1 MSIQFGGLAS
11 GLDTSAI
18 IQALLA
24 VESRPL
30 FALEDRK
37 EAERN
42 RLSLYGTLEGLVTT
56 LRNRAREFT
65 SALSSFY
72 AYSVSPSD
80 ESIANF
86 TITGKPLS
94 GSHTLEV
101 LSLARA
107 DRWAFEGQPDADTTQ
122 LGNGTISF
130 DYGGT
135 SYSVAIDGATSTLN
149 DVAAAISTEADGA
162 VTASV
167 VNTGTQDNP
176 SYRLVLAGEE
186 TGADHTIDNLTAS
199 FGALGVAEHVS
210 IASNARAIVDGLTVE
225 RSTNL
230 FEGVFEGISFTA
242 LATTDQEIAVGVE
255 IDVEETRT
263 KFQGLV
269 DAYNAVV
276 EFINDQNRF
285 SEERGASGPLFG
297 DAALSTVGSALRRAL
312 FDVDLSDVLADTEG
326 YSTLGLLGLDL
337 GSDGTISIDAAD
349 FERKL
354 TQNPELFEAA
364 FSGDDGV
371 FTALHDAAGELLLGP
386 TDENGDPILVLGKAI
401 KGLFD
406 SRRDT
411 LNNVIKG
418 LDDQIDRM
426 ELRLDK
432 LEESLVARFANLEQL
447 LGSLNAQQGFL
458 AQNLSFPGQS

>member
-1 MSIQFGGLAS
+1 LAS

-162 VTASV
+162 VIASV

-210 IASNARAIVDGLTVE
+210 TASNARAIVDGLTVE

-276 EFINDQNRF
+276 KFINDQNRF

-337 GSDGTISIDAAD
+337 RTDGTISIDAAD

-411 LNNVIKG
+411 LNKVIKG

-432 LEESLVARFANLEQL
+432 LEESLIARFANLEQL

-458 AQNLSFPGQS
+458 AQNLTFPGQR